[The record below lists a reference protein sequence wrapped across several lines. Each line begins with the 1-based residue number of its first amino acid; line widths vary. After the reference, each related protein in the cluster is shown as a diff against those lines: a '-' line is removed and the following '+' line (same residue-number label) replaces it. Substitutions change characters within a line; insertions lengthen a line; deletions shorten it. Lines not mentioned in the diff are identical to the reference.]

1 MSPFAADNVGS
12 FLRPDYLLDARRHNL
27 HPDHL
32 RPLEDRAI
40 LDVLQLQEE
49 VSLSVVT
56 DGEFRRK
63 LFFSTVVEVTDVRP
77 GRLRALPS

>member
-32 RPLEDRAI
+32 RPLEDRAV
-40 LDVLQLQEE
+40 LEVLQLQE
-49 VSLSVVT
+49 
-56 DGEFRRK
+56 
-63 LFFSTVVEVTDVRP
+63 
-77 GRLRALPS
+77 